1 MQAFTAV
8 LEKGDRSLGWTVA
21 RVPFDPSKVWSRM
34 CRLRVSGEISGPR
47 GVYAFRSSLFPHAD
61 GYGFF
66 VLVNRAMQ
74 HETGLT
80 LGGKAAFRLEPDLAP
95 RPAELPDE
103 LDPLL
108 DEAEGLRAW
117 YANLSEYTRREIGKW
132 VEGVKGEEARRRR
145 AEVMAERLLSTM
157 EAEVELTPLIERAF
171 RARPRARA
179 GWHELSAAQRRAEL
193 MAVFYYQSPEA
204 KEKRLAKLCD
214 LAEKRAGN
222 GRSIRKIGR
231 ENKIE
236 AG

>member
-1 MQAFTAV
+1 M
-8 LEKGDRSLGWTVA
+8 S
-21 RVPFDPSKVWSRM
+21 
-34 CRLRVSGEISGPR
+34 RLRVSGEISGPL

-61 GYGFF
+61 GSGFF

-74 HETGLT
+74 RETGLT
-80 LGGKAAFRLEPDLAP
+80 LGAGAGFRLEPDLAP
-95 RPAELPDE
+95 RPAALPDE

-108 DEAEGLRAW
+108 DEAEGLRTW
-117 YANLSEYTRREIGKW
+117 YASLSEYTRREIGKW
-132 VEGVKGEEARRRR
+132 VEGVKGDEARRRR

-157 EAEVELTPLIERAF
+157 EAEVELPPLIERAF

-179 GWHELSAAQRRAEL
+179 GWRELSPAQRRAEL

-214 LAEKRAGN
+214 LAEKRAGDVRPTGN
-222 GRSIRKIGR
+222 ISSD
-231 ENKIE
+231 NIE